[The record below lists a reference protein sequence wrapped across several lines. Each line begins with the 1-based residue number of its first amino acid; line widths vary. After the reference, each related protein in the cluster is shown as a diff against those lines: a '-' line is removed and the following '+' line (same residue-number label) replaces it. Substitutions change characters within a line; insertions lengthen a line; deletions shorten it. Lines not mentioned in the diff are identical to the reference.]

1 MKNKIIFVS
10 GATSGF
16 GEAITIRLVKN
27 GARVIAS
34 GRRLDRLIKLKNKP
48 LSVLMESDFRGRAED
63 FSEITTSVPLQPGKI
78 YQLKAR
84 NHNNDCLIADN

>member
-1 MKNKIIFVS
+1 MPQVEKNEIVKRSKTLRELAQQKKIQHF
-10 GATSGF
+10 T
-16 GEAITIRLVKN
+16 
-27 GARVIAS
+27 
-34 GRRLDRLIKLKNKP
+34 KLKNKP